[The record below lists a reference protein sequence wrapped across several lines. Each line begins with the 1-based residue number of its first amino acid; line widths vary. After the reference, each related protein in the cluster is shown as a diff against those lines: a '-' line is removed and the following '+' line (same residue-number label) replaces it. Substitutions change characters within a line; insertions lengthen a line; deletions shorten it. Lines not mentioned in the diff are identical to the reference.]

1 MDKGDY
7 VMEKKTRAIRTVLL
21 TGFLGAG
28 KTTLLNRLINY
39 YSKRADRLAV
49 LVNEFGAAGIDGA
62 LVQKGDYYTAELNR
76 GSIFCACIR
85 TDFIFEI
92 KKIAREIQPQILL
105 IEATGIARLDDM
117 YSMMKQGDLDGLMD
131 LEQNICVV
139 DAGSFHK
146 VFATSETVRQ
156 QTEFADL
163 FILNKTD
170 TADRERLE
178 ETEALLNDHNPDAP
192 IIRTVYGEWEG
203 DNDIPLTPVHNA
215 YHDLGEP
222 SQRELFFSTSFQEE
236 GTADPEKWYS
246 LIDRIKPDILRAKGF
261 ISYPEGLYFFEI
273 VNNEYTERRTEPDNE
288 TPGATTGFN
297 RFVFIGR
304 EKDPVHRDS
313 IAACFSPPLSA
324 GQGYD
329 FTG

>member
-1 MDKGDY
+1 MDKGDH
-7 VMEKKTRAIRTVLL
+7 VMEKKDSAIRTVLL

-39 YSKRADRLAV
+39 YAKRADRLAV
-49 LVNEFGAAGIDGA
+49 LVNEFGSAGIDGT

-76 GSIFCACIR
+76 GSIFCVCIR

-92 KKIAREIQPQILL
+92 KKIAREIKPQILL

-156 QTEFADL
+156 QAEFADL

-170 TADRERLE
+170 TVDRERLE
-178 ETEALLNDHNPDAP
+178 ETEALLRDHNPNAP

-203 DNDIPLTPVHNA
+203 DNEIPLAPVHNA

-236 GTADPEKWYS
+236 GTADPDRWHS
-246 LIDRIKPDILRAKGF
+246 LIDRIKPDILRAKGY
-261 ISYPEGLYFFEI
+261 ITLPSGLHFFEI
-273 VNNEYTERRTEPDNE
+273 VNNEYAERKAEPE
-288 TPGATTGFN
+288 GGTPEKASGFN

-304 EKDPVHRDS
+304 EKDPVDRDS
-313 IAACFSPPLSA
+313 ITACFSS
-324 GQGYD
+324 
-329 FTG
+329 